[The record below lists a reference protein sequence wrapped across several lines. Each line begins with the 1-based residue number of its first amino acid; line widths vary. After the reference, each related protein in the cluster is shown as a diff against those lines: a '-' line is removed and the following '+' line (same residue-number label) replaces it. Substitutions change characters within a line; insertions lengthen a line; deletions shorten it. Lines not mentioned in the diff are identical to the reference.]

1 MEPLDVLNRDDGTKV
16 CPWGEGHSD
25 YADYHDQEWGVPE
38 FNDFRLYEKVCLEG
52 FQAGLSWLTIL
63 RKRENFRTA
72 FLNFDIEKVAGF
84 TDADVVRLMED
95 AGIVRHRGKIEATI
109 VNAQG
114 ALRVIEKYG
123 SLSSFL
129 WSFEPDDVK
138 TNVVNGAQLSR
149 SVSAESTE
157 MSRALKKLGW
167 KFVGPTTCYSLM
179 QADGIVNDHLL
190 DCYRLPEIEKKR
202 SFLPRT

>member
-1 MEPLDVLNRDDGTKV
+1 MAPLDVLNRVDGTKV

-25 YADYHDQEWGVPE
+25 YADYHDREWGVPE
-38 FNDFRLYEKVCLEG
+38 FNDSRLYEKVCLEG

-84 TDADVVRLMED
+84 TDTDVVRLMED

-114 ALRVIEKYG
+114 ALRVIERYG

-129 WSFEPDDVK
+129 WSFEPDNAK
-138 TNVVNGAQLSR
+138 TNVVNGTQLSR

-190 DCYRLPEIEKKR
+190 DCYRWSEIEKLR
-202 SFLPRT
+202 SVLSRP

>member
-1 MEPLDVLNRDDGTKV
+1 MAPLDVLNRVDGTKV

-25 YADYHDQEWGVPE
+25 YADYHDREWGVPE
-38 FNDFRLYEKVCLEG
+38 FNDSRLYEKVCLEG

-190 DCYRLPEIEKKR
+190 DCYRWSEIEKLR
-202 SFLPRT
+202 SVLPRT